1 MVAMFAQYGG
11 MSEAGSLLSDDGTT
25 PLGVRE
31 ARDRFGDLV
40 MRAAAAGDI
49 TRISQ
54 GRSHRTVAAIV
65 PIEVLEEYEALL
77 DAQDALDAR
86 VAAERLADLDAG
98 RETARPAAEVFAD
111 LGL

>member
-1 MVAMFAQYGG
+1 MMAMFAHHGG
-11 MSEAGSLLSDDGTT
+11 MSEAAALPEGGDGVV
-25 PLGVRE
+25 LGVRD

-49 TRISQ
+49 TRISR

-65 PIEVLEEYEALL
+65 PIEVLEEYEAML
-77 DAQDALDAR
+77 DAQDAR
-86 VAAERLADLDAG
+86 IVQERLEDIDAG
-98 RETARPAAEVFAD
+98 YETTRRASDVFAD